1 MMLEGAA
8 VITRTIVE
16 CVLDPEHGLG
26 PDVSGVERGG
36 PDGWGLEG
44 KRPDGGGTVGKAPRN
59 VAIIVQFGWTT
70 TRTSDGWRVAVEP
83 IGVVISRP
91 SGVERLVR
99 PGSERRGFP
108 GPDEAASMP
117 VGAGD
122 HLALDA
128 IVRRCVEATGDGLA
142 LNSFHAVLT
151 HESDRLSEAAVT
163 GPAWQVRI
171 RRGSDHAAR
180 ML

>member
-1 MMLEGAA
+1 MKTEVAA

-16 CVLDPEHGLG
+16 CVLGPEHGFG

-36 PDGWGLEG
+36 PDGLELESD
-44 KRPDGGGTVGKAPRN
+44 RADGGGTLDTAPRN
-59 VAIIVQFGWTT
+59 VAVIVQFGWTT
-70 TRTSDGWRVAVEP
+70 TQTSVGWRVAVEP

-91 SGVERLVR
+91 SGVERLVQS
-99 PGSERRGFP
+99 GSDPRRFP
-108 GPDEAASMP
+108 RPDETASMP

-122 HLALDA
+122 HFALDT
-128 IVRRCVEATGDGLA
+128 IVRRCVEATADGLTIH
-142 LNSFHAVLT
+142 SFHAVLT